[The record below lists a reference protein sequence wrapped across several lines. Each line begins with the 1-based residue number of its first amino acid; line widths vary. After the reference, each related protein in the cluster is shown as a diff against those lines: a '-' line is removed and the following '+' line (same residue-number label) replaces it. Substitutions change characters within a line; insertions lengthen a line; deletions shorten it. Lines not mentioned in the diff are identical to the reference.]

1 MHLRKKASSR
11 PTTIAPKSPNT
22 MQITRT
28 FSASRRGP
36 IYRLIFNG
44 KMAANSPRLAALA
57 PKKAAWRPSGYRT
70 SHVPSESWARTPTA
84 ALDLGCS
91 ITPPWHS
98 AIATQI
104 SWTTSLDWLRNGQWI
119 EKRKR
124 STSNWTLW
132 PHGLMACPS
141 RRTIICLCS
150 GCTDRRTSL
159 HLGTPTGIRPNTQ
172 ISPNMMTT

>member
-1 MHLRKKASSR
+1 MLKNTHAYLLLIFATLLLASCGGSDA
-11 PTTIAPKSPNT
+11 PTEESEFAPYDNRAEVAQYYADHP
-22 MQITRT
+22 T
-28 FSASRRGP
+28 FSASRLGP

-104 SWTTSLDWLRNGQWI
+104 SWTTSRIGNEMGS
-119 EKRKR
+119 R
-124 STSNWTLW
+124 SRSENDL
-132 PHGLMACPS
+132 
-141 RRTIICLCS
+141 RRT
-150 GCTDRRTSL
+150 
-159 HLGTPTGIRPNTQ
+159 
-172 ISPNMMTT
+172 